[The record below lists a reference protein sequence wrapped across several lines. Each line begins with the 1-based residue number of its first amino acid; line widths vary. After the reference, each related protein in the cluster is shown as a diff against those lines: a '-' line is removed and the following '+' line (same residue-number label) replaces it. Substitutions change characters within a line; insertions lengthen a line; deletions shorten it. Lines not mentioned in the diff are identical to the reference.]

1 MNKVIYRI
9 IGLLMLVGMFNQL
22 QAQTQRTI
30 RIAQDKSYTDHVS
43 LKKDSKDMDL
53 MVKFIFDEPNNTLTV
68 SLVSYRNLFVFHDDV
83 RYKQVVKCKKL
94 RPERF
99 PYVVETDA
107 EMKYKLVKELR
118 KQIPR
123 SKKKHIFKRW
133 LSYEGLQPQPMD
145 YKMVNDYIEQK
156 FDILDKD
163 TLVMISLHDLMVME
177 PIVGKK
183 KRYDFVHY
191 TDLDREYQ
199 VHIERNPCLGKEEE
213 IETAKVMVENIR
225 TSYETLKGQYIA
237 QDNPNIETL
246 ELLDEMRS
254 MLLEQFPFK
263 EVNSSCPSIRLQLET
278 YNNYVD
284 SIRGLDSFK
293 FDYENRRKTLAVGAE
308 QILGVARIVD
318 NNVASWVVSTDV
330 VEKNDLVKRSQLL
343 IDEINQYLSKD
354 VIMDEE
360 QASAVYM
367 FKKAE
372 KYFKA
377 TCIQTKK
384 KK

>member
-9 IGLLMLVGMFNQL
+9 VSLLMFVGMFSQL

-30 RIAQDKSYTDHVS
+30 QIAQDKSYTDHVS

-68 SLVSYRNLFVFHDDV
+68 SLISYRGLFVFHDDV
-83 RYKQVVKCKKL
+83 RYKQVVKWKKL

-99 PYVVETDA
+99 PYVVEADA
-107 EMKYKLVKELR
+107 DMKYKLVKELR
-118 KQIPR
+118 KQIPG
-123 SKKKHIFKRW
+123 SKKKHIFQRW

-163 TLVMISLHDLMVME
+163 TLVKVSLHDLMVME
-177 PIVGKK
+177 SAKDNKK
-183 KRYDFVHY
+183 QYDFVYY
-191 TDLDREYQ
+191 TDLDREYL
-199 VHIERNPCLGKEEE
+199 VHIERNPCFGKEAE
-213 IETAKVMVENIR
+213 IEEAEVMVENIR
-225 TSYETLKGQYIA
+225 TSYETLKGQYESME
-237 QDNPNIETL
+237 NPTLETL
-246 ELLDEMRS
+246 ELLDEMRG
-254 MLLEQFPFK
+254 MLLEQFQPRT
-263 EVNSSCPSIRLQLET
+263 VNSSCPSIRMQLET
-278 YNNYVD
+278 YNSYVD
-284 SIRGLDSFK
+284 SIYGLESYK
-293 FDYENRRKTLAVGAE
+293 FNYENRRKSLAIGAE

-318 NNVASWVVSTDV
+318 NNVASWVISTDV

-343 IDEINQYLSKD
+343 LDEINQYLSED
-354 VIMDEE
+354 VIMDEK
-360 QASAVYM
+360 QASAVYV
-367 FKKAE
+367 FRKAE

-384 KK
+384 KR